1 MDGRGRGRWTPKE
14 MSDISNNMQSHNSA
28 ITTLLCFEKLLLS
41 IDLTANHLSIH
52 PFIPISLDLFIFL
65 LISPVYVFR
74 YLPIRLWINLPSL
87 PFIYLSL
94 HLFTFLSFYLSIFI
108 YSILVPL
115 ISEPFCLDN
124 ILLPL
129 AGIFLELHLYVL

>member
-1 MDGRGRGRWTPKE
+1 MGSWTPKE

-41 IDLTANHLSIH
+41 IDLTANHLSIYLSIYL
-52 PFIPISLDLFIFL
+52 FIHISFDLFIYL

-115 ISEPFCLDN
+115 ISELFCLDN